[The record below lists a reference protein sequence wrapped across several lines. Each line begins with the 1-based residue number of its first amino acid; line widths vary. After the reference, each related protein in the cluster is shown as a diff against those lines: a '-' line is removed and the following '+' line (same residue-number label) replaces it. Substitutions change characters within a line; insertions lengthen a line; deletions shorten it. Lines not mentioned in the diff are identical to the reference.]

1 MVDYNTYQIVGML
14 LMNHSN
20 PPQSE
25 ARERVL
31 DAASKLFAERGF
43 AAVTLRDIA
52 AEVGIRHASLYHHV
66 PGGKEELFV
75 EVTERHLHQHR
86 RGLDEALAQA
96 QSDARSQLYAVA
108 QWFLSQPP
116 MDLVR
121 MSYSDMP
128 AIDPKDA
135 HRLSELAF
143 ESLLMPIEGVL
154 QRAQL
159 RGEVQH
165 DDLGLIAGGLVGL
178 VQSLHSVPEYAFTE
192 SIEAR
197 ATPVKTPVK
206 SRLEMA
212 YSLIDVVLRGL
223 QPS

>member
-1 MVDYNTYQIVGML
+1 
-14 LMNHSN
+14 MNRST
-20 PPQSE
+20 PPLSE

-52 AEVGIRHASLYHHV
+52 AEVGIRHTSLYHHV

-86 RGLDEALAQA
+86 HGLSETLAQA
-96 QSDARSQLYAVA
+96 TPDVRSQLYAVA

-128 AIDPKDA
+128 AIDPKEA
-135 HRLSELAF
+135 YRLSELAY
-143 ESLLMPIEGVL
+143 ESILIPIEELL
-154 QRAQL
+154 QGAKV

-165 DDLGLIAGGLVGL
+165 EDLGLIAGGLVGMI
-178 VQSLHSVPEYAFTE
+178 QSLHSVPEYALTE
-192 SIEAR
+192 KNG
-197 ATPVKTPVK
+197 ATSFPVK
-206 SRLEMA
+206 SRLQMA
-212 YSLIDVVLRGL
+212 YTLIDVMLRGL
-223 QPS
+223 EVS